1 MFIEERNYIEKI
13 KSAIDK
19 LKSMKYNDSTIV
31 ESHVVSATDD
41 LIKVRDEM
49 QSNIDQ
55 FDSWAETQSEQEPF
69 LVTGFKE
76 KTTSELLHEGFIE
89 EQKQREK
96 EEEEDK

>member
-1 MFIEERNYIEKI
+1 MFIEELNYIEKI

-19 LKSMKYNDSTIV
+19 LQSMKYNDSKIV

-41 LIKVRDEM
+41 LIKVRNEM

-69 LVTGFKE
+69 LVTGYNEE
-76 KTTSELLHEGFIE
+76 K
-89 EQKQREK
+89 K
-96 EEEEDK
+96 EDK

>member
-1 MFIEERNYIEKI
+1 MFIKERDYLKKI

-19 LKSMKYNDSTIV
+19 LQSMKYNDSKIV

-41 LIKVRDEM
+41 LIEVREDMKQQIE
-49 QSNIDQ
+49 Q

-69 LVTGFKE
+69 MVTGFKE
-76 KTTSELLHEGFIE
+76 KTTSELLHEGFVE

-96 EEEEDK
+96 EEEDE

>member
-1 MFIEERNYIEKI
+1 MFIEERRYIEKI

-41 LIKVRDEM
+41 LIKIREDMKQQIE
-49 QSNIDQ
+49 Q

-69 LVTGFKE
+69 MVTGYDEEKKE
-76 KTTSELLHEGFIE
+76 
-89 EQKQREK
+89 
-96 EEEEDK
+96 D

>member
-1 MFIEERNYIEKI
+1 MFIEELNYIEKI

-41 LIKVRDEM
+41 LIEVRNEM

-69 LVTGFKE
+69 LVTGYNEE
-76 KTTSELLHEGFIE
+76 K
-89 EQKQREK
+89 K
-96 EEEEDK
+96 EDK

>member
-1 MFIEERNYIEKI
+1 MFIEERRYIEKI

-41 LIKVRDEM
+41 LIKIREDMKQQIE
-49 QSNIDQ
+49 Q

-69 LVTGFKE
+69 MVTGYDEE
-76 KTTSELLHEGFIE
+76 K
-89 EQKQREK
+89 K
-96 EEEEDK
+96 EDK